1 MIKELENCHSI
12 YLLKEKKQ
20 SKEDMVLKA
29 QAYIKDCELR
39 IKQLEF
45 EGDNQM
51 KFNI

>member
-20 SKEDMVLKA
+20 TKENVISKA
-29 QAYIKDCELR
+29 QAYINDCELR

-51 KFNI
+51 KLNI